1 MTRPTQLV
9 LVAGTATD
17 IGKTWVGGQ
26 VLSML
31 RRRGVTVAAR
41 KPAQSLDPSEPGPT
55 DAEVLAAST
64 GEDPAEVVPT
74 HRTYPVAMAPPM
86 AADALGLPEP
96 TTNELLAELRWPD
109 PPAEVGWLET
119 VGGPHSPVTADGDAV
134 TFAERLA
141 PDLVVLVADAGLGT
155 VNAVMS
161 SVAPFDRWPVV
172 VVLNR
177 FDPADDLH
185 RRNRQWLETRKGLEI
200 VVDLEALSSRLASP
214 GARSRAGG

>member
-1 MTRPTQLV
+1 M
-9 LVAGTATD
+9 
-17 IGKTWVGGQ
+17 
-26 VLSML
+26 
-31 RRRGVTVAAR
+31 
-41 KPAQSLDPSEPGPT
+41 
-55 DAEVLAAST
+55 
-64 GEDPAEVVPT
+64 
-74 HRTYPVAMAPPM
+74 
-86 AADALGLPEP
+86 
-96 TTNELLAELRWPD
+96 
-109 PPAEVGWLET
+109 
-119 VGGPHSPVTADGDAV
+119 GGPHSPVTVDGDAV

-161 SVAPFDRWPVV
+161 SVAPFERWPVV

-214 GARSRAGG
+214 GARSRDGG